1 MAPTNRKGFY
11 SYVGR
16 QANQRGAPIGGR
28 DFYEDEHLQAVG
40 AGGENIEHA
49 EDAEGWTSSR
59 LR

>member
-28 DFYEDEHLQAVG
+28 DFSEDEHLQAVG
-40 AGGENIEHA
+40 AGGEDIEHA
-49 EDAEGWTSSR
+49 EDKEGWTS
-59 LR
+59 